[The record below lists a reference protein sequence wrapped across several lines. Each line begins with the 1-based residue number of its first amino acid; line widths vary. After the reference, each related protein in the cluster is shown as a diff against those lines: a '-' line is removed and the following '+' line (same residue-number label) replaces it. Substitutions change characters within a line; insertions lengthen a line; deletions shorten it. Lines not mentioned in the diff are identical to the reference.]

1 MATVKEQILGALAGN
16 AGMTDR
22 EITNVIKGRSEDQ
35 QGVNQACRQ
44 LAAVGVLERRKRQD
58 HLIGNYPT
66 GTAVPKPRTSSTGV
80 RQSRSGMAGEAMLS
94 EDEVKTALKA
104 WLEDQRWTVEIAWA
118 RARGI
123 DIDAVRGDE
132 RWIIEV
138 KGCGSLSA
146 MRVNYFLGVLGE
158 TLQRMDDPTARYSIA
173 FPDIKQ
179 FRGLWERLPELAK
192 ERLGLSVLFVTT
204 DGRVSFE
211 CMTTAVT
218 DGTGK

>member
-1 MATVKEQILGALAGN
+1 MPTLEERIFATVRDKP
-16 AGMTDR
+16 GMTDR
-22 EITNVIKGRSEDQ
+22 EITNEVKGRSEPQ
-35 QGVNQACRQ
+35 QLVNQACRQ
-44 LAAVGVLERRKRQD
+44 LEALGVLERRRRED
-58 HLIGNYPT
+58 GLIGNYPT
-66 GTAVPKPRTSSTGV
+66 GKKIDRGASSVP
-80 RQSRSGMAGEAMLS
+80 RQSSRRETAAGEAMLS

-104 WLEDQRWTVEIAWA
+104 WLEDHGWTVDIAWG

-173 FPDIKQ
+173 LPDMKQ
-179 FRGLWERLPELAK
+179 FRGLWERLPDVAK
-192 ERLGLSVLFVTT
+192 QRTGIAALFV
-204 DGRVSFE
+204 DAQGGIS
-211 CMTTAVT
+211 MS
-218 DGTGK
+218 D